1 MENVLCMV
9 VTSPFGNML
18 SNFSRKL
25 VDFYFSLIPISNV
38 MQMLSWNLTHFW
50 PMFPENTRKTE
61 ILWCFQG
68 V

>member
-50 PMFPENTRKTE
+50 PMFLFYIP
-61 ILWCFQG
+61 
-68 V
+68 